1 MATAPPRRM
10 DWPTAWRAMVPV
22 YGLALVLHAFFPL
35 FAAPLWL
42 IFLYYAYK
50 VLDSARVA
58 ESPWSGRGSPRPYFY
73 TFPVLLLAN
82 LIAFALIPQDPT
94 GRMALTAAVSGIA
107 ALALVAMFVA
117 WSAPPGVRD
126 RKALIRLGLVLGLG
140 TALLGPAIVFG
151 IIDLSAGA
159 QAIAFAF
166 GPTGLAFASGVAFV
180 LAGRGAPRAPAEPAR
195 RRPRL

>member
-1 MATAPPRRM
+1 MSTAPPRRM
-10 DWPTAWRAMVPV
+10 DWHTAWRAMVPV

-50 VLDSARVA
+50 VLDTARVA

-73 TFPVLLLAN
+73 TSSVLLLAN
-82 LIAFALIPQDPT
+82 LIAFALIPQDPS
-94 GRMALTAAVSGIA
+94 GRMSLTAAVSGIA

-126 RKALIRLGLVLGLG
+126 RKGLIRLGLALSLGS
-140 TALLGPAIVFG
+140 AFLGPAIVFG
-151 IIDLSAGA
+151 VLALSGGA
-159 QAIAFAF
+159 QAIAFTF
-166 GPTGLAFASGVAFV
+166 GPTGLAFASGLVFV
-180 LAGRGAPRAPAEPAR
+180 LAGRGSPRAPAKPAR
-195 RRPRL
+195 RRPRQ